1 MTSGADTSSGTTTGR
16 SATSDTGTPAGHG
29 DADTEG
35 GAPLSRILTIT
46 NARGLHARASARFV
60 KTAEAFDADIR
71 VTKDGQTVSATSI
84 MGLMML
90 AASTG
95 STIALEASGPQAQAA
110 MDALEALVTDNFGEE

>member
-29 DADTEG
+29 DADTDR